1 MIKTKQFVKD
11 HHKTIIAIGGTVV
24 LAMTARALFKRELLH
39 NLNRAT
45 AITVVEDL
53 LDQPSYDMW
62 MMTGPNCKQ
71 EMFDEITKIV
81 SEYGKTINIEL
92 FD

>member
-1 MIKTKQFVKD
+1 MNKTKQFVKD
-11 HHKTIIAIGGTVV
+11 HHKTIIAIGGTVLV
-24 LAMTARALFKRELLH
+24 TIVARALVKKELLKAF
-39 NLNRAT
+39 NK
-45 AITVVEDL
+45 AIDVVEDL
-53 LDQPSYDMW
+53 PELPSYDMW